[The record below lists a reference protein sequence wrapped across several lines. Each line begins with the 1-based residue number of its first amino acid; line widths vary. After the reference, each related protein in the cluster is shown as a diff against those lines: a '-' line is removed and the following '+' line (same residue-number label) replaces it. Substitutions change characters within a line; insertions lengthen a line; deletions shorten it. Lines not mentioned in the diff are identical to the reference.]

1 MNKVGAYLPK
11 DSIKHWAAGCDKCD
25 KGIVSAPPLTGA
37 CETYL
42 ERLVQALAKELVFCD
57 CQAGKQYYAF
67 LLHRHAFL
75 KREATQHPLMAQYAQ
90 RGTHLDIEVAK
101 LAIEHSYL
109 MGNMPTIHAA
119 DEAVAESVPA

>member
-11 DSIKHWAAGCDKCD
+11 ESIKHWAAGCDKCER
-25 KGIVSAPPLTGA
+25 GIVSAPPLTGA

-42 ERLVQALAKELVFCD
+42 ERLVQALAKEIVFCD
-57 CQAGKQYYAF
+57 CQAGTRYRAF
-67 LLHRHAFL
+67 LLNRNQILREEA
-75 KREATQHPLMAQYAQ
+75 KRHPLMVQYAQ

-109 MGNMPTIHAA
+109 MGSVPTIHAA